1 MHLIKLA
8 VGESQSPIME
18 DAVEMQQPT
27 TAVSPPNN
35 NVQFTNNA
43 ALPNQLKLTTNFN
56 FHIDEQ
62 GHLGRVDVS
71 KALCYQSQELAN
83 QIFTK
88 KLIVVKKSPMLNG
101 EHHFVD
107 CNNNMNPPIPSLME
121 SHMPPTQ
128 IYPQKHFAA
137 HPLSPLN
144 INTQYHPPQ
153 FVNHLNWNHPQF
165 QWHFQT
171 HS

>member
-8 VGESQSPIME
+8 VGDLQSPID
-18 DAVEMQQPT
+18 DAEMQHPT
-27 TAVSPPNN
+27 TTVSPPNN
-35 NVQFTNNA
+35 VQYTNNA

-56 FHIDEQ
+56 FHIDDQ

-71 KALCYQSQELAN
+71 KALCYQTQEMTN

-101 EHHFVD
+101 DQHYVD
-107 CNNNMNPPIPSLME
+107 CNNNNMNPPISSMMDT
-121 SHMPPTQ
+121 HMPPTQ

-165 QWHFQT
+165 Q
-171 HS
+171 